1 MSVSKSYAI
10 IAFALSI
17 VVSVNAQ
24 QIRSIDGTGNN
35 LKNPSYGASHQPV
48 RVMTTLDYSN
58 GINSPAGWNRANA
71 RTVSNELFASI
82 HNKMDKSA
90 MTNLVWA
97 FGKFIEH
104 DMTYFEH
111 NKEDPVYVKV
121 PQCDDFLDPD
131 CSGSQNLVFNRL
143 TSIKGTGNNLENPRN
158 VANLNTSWIDAST
171 IYGSDSLTATWLRT
185 GKGGKLKVSQS
196 NMLPFNTVNGA
207 LNGATDSDAPGI
219 NLPIPGES
227 RYFITGDPRAN
238 ENLVI
243 LGLHTL
249 FVREHNRICDELAQD
264 SPGLTDQEM
273 YQKARSRVAG
283 VIQNILFNEW
293 LPAIGIDLGT
303 YRGYNPN
310 INPTISNEFCAA
322 GFKIW
327 HTLQSDQIPL
337 LDDQCK
343 PHRLGPLGLNEQ
355 MYNPLLIL
363 KTNLSPLFK
372 GLASDQQLKMDHH
385 VVDAIRNFDYERNGM
400 RIKSDWVT
408 RDIMRGRE
416 RGIPDYNTLRTKLGL
431 APIESFS
438 EITRNKSIQTK
449 LAKVYDDDI
458 NNIDPWVG
466 LVAEDHYPNSMLG
479 ETMNLLLTDQ
489 FSRLRRG
496 DRFYFENDPMLS
508 EQERNTIRQTTF
520 SDIIL
525 RNTDLTF
532 LQDEVFQYDPHCLEI
547 EVRENHLAGQVF
559 PNPVINA
566 MDLSI
571 FSRKE
576 GRASMVIRSTLGNVI
591 DQSYIE
597 LTPGMNLLHCAVDK
611 NLSAGLYVIQIIQG
625 QSVGVIKFIKSN

>member
-1 MSVSKSYAI
+1 MSDPKTYAI

-35 LKNPSYGASHQPV
+35 LKNLSYGASHQPV
-48 RVMTTLDYSN
+48 RVLTTLDYSN
-58 GINSPAGWNRANA
+58 GINSPSGWNRANA

-82 HNKMDKSA
+82 QNKLDQSA

-104 DMTYFEH
+104 DLTYFEH
-111 NKEDPVYVKV
+111 NEEDKVYVKV
-121 PQCDDFLDPD
+121 PQCDDFLDPT
-131 CSGSQNLVFNRL
+131 CSGSQNLVFTRL
-143 TSIKGTGNNLENPRN
+143 KSIKETGNNLENPRN
-158 VANLNTSWIDAST
+158 VANLSTSWIDAST
-171 IYGSDSLTATWLRT
+171 IYGSDSLTASWLRA
-185 GKGGKLKVSQS
+185 GEEGKLKVSQG

-207 LNGATDSDAPGI
+207 LNGATDPDAPAI
-219 NLPIPGES
+219 SVPIPGES
-227 RYFITGDPRAN
+227 RYFVTGDPRAN

-249 FVREHNRICDELAQD
+249 FVREHNRICDELDQKA
-264 SPGLTDQEM
+264 PGLSDEEL
-273 YQKARSRVAG
+273 YQKARSIVSG
-283 VIQNILFNEW
+283 TIQNIVFNEW
-293 LPAIGIDLGT
+293 LPTIGMDLGE

-310 INPTISNEFCAA
+310 ISNEFCAA

-327 HTLQSDQIPL
+327 HTLMTDQLPL
-337 LDDQCK
+337 LDDHCK
-343 PHRLGPLGLNEQ
+343 PHRLGQLSFNDQ

-363 KTNLSPLFK
+363 KTNLGPLFK
-372 GLASDQQLKMDHH
+372 GMATQRQLKMDYE
-385 VVDAIRNFDYERNGM
+385 VIDAIRNFDFDKNGTI
-400 RIKSDWVT
+400 IKSDWIT

-416 RGIPDYNTLRTKLGL
+416 RGIPDYNTLRGQLGL
-431 APIESFS
+431 APVESFM
-438 EITRNKSIQTK
+438 EITRDKKIQAK
-449 LAKVYDDDI
+449 LAKVYDNDI

-466 LVAEDHYPNSMLG
+466 LVAEEHFPNSMLG

-489 FSRLRRG
+489 FSKLRRG
-496 DRFYFENDPMLS
+496 DRFYFENDPQLS
-508 EQERNTIRQTTF
+508 EQERKEISQTTLA
-520 SDIIL
+520 DVIL

-532 LQDEVFQYDPHCLEI
+532 LQDEVFQYNPHCLEV

-559 PNPVINA
+559 PNPVIDA

-571 FSRKE
+571 YSRKE
-576 GRASMVIRSTLGNVI
+576 GSAKMLIRSTLGNVI

-611 NLSAGLYVIQIIQG
+611 NLSAGLYVIQIIQD